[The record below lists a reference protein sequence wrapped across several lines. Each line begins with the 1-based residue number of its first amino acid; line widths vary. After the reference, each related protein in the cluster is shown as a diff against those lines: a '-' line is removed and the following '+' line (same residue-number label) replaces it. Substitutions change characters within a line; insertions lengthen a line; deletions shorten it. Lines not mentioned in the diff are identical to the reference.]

1 MKAKANFNLSADC
14 SLLIGSDEE
23 VQDYKS
29 EPKKFSN
36 LPWYILSRQS
46 NYFVLK
52 EFFIQGINFFQMVI
66 TPLQIIYEEIA
77 AEVIK
82 VQLVFDVILLLG
94 IVLRFFTENGSNQ
107 TLATIAKSYVKSS
120 SFMIDIFSVIPS
132 LITREENNTIQCL
145 KFLRLLRFSS
155 MFNPIYTAM

>member
-1 MKAKANFNLSADC
+1 
-14 SLLIGSDEE
+14 
-23 VQDYKS
+23 
-29 EPKKFSN
+29 
-36 LPWYILSRQS
+36 
-46 NYFVLK
+46 
-52 EFFIQGINFFQMVI
+52 MVI
-66 TPLQIIYEEIA
+66 TPLQIIYEEIS

>member
-1 MKAKANFNLSADC
+1 M

-29 EPKKFSN
+29 EPKKISN

-46 NYFVLK
+46 NYYVLK

-94 IVLRFFTENGSNQ
+94 IVLRFFTENGSNK

-120 SFMIDIFSVIPS
+120 SFVIDIFSVIPS
-132 LITREENNTIQCL
+132 LITREKNNTIQCL

>member
-46 NYFVLK
+46 NFYIIK
-52 EFFIQGINFFQMVI
+52 EFIMQGINFFQMVI
-66 TPLQIIYEEIA
+66 TPLQIIYEEISA
-77 AEVIK
+77 DVIQI
-82 VQLVFDVILLLG
+82 QLVFDVILLSG
-94 IVLRFFTENGSNQ
+94 IVLRFFTENGDNRS
-107 TLATIAKSYVKSS
+107 LVTIAKSYIKST
-120 SFMIDIFSVIPS
+120 SFAIDIFSVIPS